1 MGQTSKHKSGF
12 VALVGRPN
20 VGKSTLMNRLIGQK
34 VAITSAKPQTTRN
47 KISGIYTE
55 DDMQVVFVDTPGIF
69 KSHSDLDEYMDK
81 ASLSSLKDVDL
92 VMFMVD
98 AKEAGKGE
106 EYVAG
111 LLKDLDIPVFL
122 VINKIDQVHP
132 NELLPII
139 DSYQA
144 VGKFAELEFLPIS
157 ARQGNGVDDLLKTL
171 KDYLPEGPQYYASD
185 EVTDRPEYFVVAEM
199 IREQILRL
207 TDQEVPHSTAVWVDQ
222 MNQRINGKLQIDAT
236 IFVEKDG
243 QKRIIIGQRGAMIK
257 QIGMRSR
264 KEIENLLGEKVNLKL
279 WVKVRRNWRQ
289 DPAFLKSIGYDKKEL

>member
-144 VGKFAELEFLPIS
+144 VGKFAEFLPIS

-243 QKRIIIGQRGAMIK
+243 QKRIIIGQRGSMIK

-264 KEIENLLGEKVNLKL
+264 KEIENLLGEKVNLK
-279 WVKVRRNWRQ
+279 RNWRQ

>member
-132 NELLPII
+132 NDLLPII

-144 VGKFAELEFLPIS
+144 VGKFAEFLPIS

-222 MNQRINGKLQIDAT
+222 MNQRMNGKLQIDAT

-243 QKRIIIGQRGAMIK
+243 QKRIIIGQRGSMIK

-279 WVKVRRNWRQ
+279 WVKVRRDWRQ

>member
-47 KISGIYTE
+47 KIFGIYTE

-144 VGKFAELEFLPIS
+144 VGKFAEFLPIS
-157 ARQGNGVDDLLKTL
+157 ARQGNGVDDLLKSL

-243 QKRIIIGQRGAMIK
+243 QRRIIIGQRGSMIK

-279 WVKVRRNWRQ
+279 WVKVRRDWRQ
-289 DPAFLKSIGYDKKEL
+289 DPAFLKSIGYDKKDL

>member
-69 KSHSDLDEYMDK
+69 KSHSDLDEYMDR

-132 NELLPII
+132 NDLLPII

-144 VGKFAELEFLPIS
+144 VGKFAEFLPIS

-243 QKRIIIGQRGAMIK
+243 QKRIIIGQRGSMIK

-279 WVKVRRNWRQ
+279 WVKVRRDWRQ

>member
-1 MGQTSKHKSGF
+1 MGQISKHKSGF

-47 KISGIYTE
+47 KIFGIYTE

-132 NELLPII
+132 NDLLPII

-144 VGKFAELEFLPIS
+144 VGKFAEFLPIS

-243 QKRIIIGQRGAMIK
+243 QKRIIIGQRGSMIK

-279 WVKVRRNWRQ
+279 WVKVRRDWRQ

>member
-144 VGKFAELEFLPIS
+144 VGKFAEFLPIS
-157 ARQGNGVDDLLKTL
+157 ARQGNGVDDLLKSL

-243 QKRIIIGQRGAMIK
+243 QKRIIIGQRGSMIK

-289 DPAFLKSIGYDKKEL
+289 DPAFLKSIGYDKKDL

>member
-144 VGKFAELEFLPIS
+144 VGKFAEFLPIS

-185 EVTDRPEYFVVAEM
+185 EITDRPEYFVVAEM

-236 IFVEKDG
+236 IFVERAG
-243 QKRIIIGQRGAMIK
+243 QKAIVIGEKGAK
-257 QIGMRSR
+257 LKRIGMEARTDM
-264 KEIENLLGEKVNLKL
+264 EKMFEQKIMLTL
-279 WVKVRRNWRQ
+279 WVKVKGGWSDDER
-289 DPAFLKSIGYDKKEL
+289 ALKSLGYSDI

>member
-47 KISGIYTE
+47 KIFGIYTE

-144 VGKFAELEFLPIS
+144 VGKFAEFLPIS

-243 QKRIIIGQRGAMIK
+243 QRRIIIGQRGSMIK

-279 WVKVRRNWRQ
+279 WVKVRRDWRQ
-289 DPAFLKSIGYDKKEL
+289 DPAFLKSIGYDKKDL

>member
-144 VGKFAELEFLPIS
+144 VGKFAEFLPIS

-264 KEIENLLGEKVNLKL
+264 KEIENLLGEKINLKL
-279 WVKVRRNWRQ
+279 WVKVRRDWRQ

>member
-69 KSHSDLDEYMDK
+69 KSRSDLDEYMDK

-132 NELLPII
+132 NDLLSII

-144 VGKFAELEFLPIS
+144 VGKFAEFLPIS

-243 QKRIIIGQRGAMIK
+243 QKRIIIGQRGSMIK

-279 WVKVRRNWRQ
+279 WVKVRRDWRQ

>member
-111 LLKDLDIPVFL
+111 ILKDLDIPVFL

-144 VGKFAELEFLPIS
+144 VGKFAEFLPIS

>member
-1 MGQTSKHKSGF
+1 M
-12 VALVGRPN
+12 
-20 VGKSTLMNRLIGQK
+20 
-34 VAITSAKPQTTRN
+34 
-47 KISGIYTE
+47 
-55 DDMQVVFVDTPGIF
+55 
-69 KSHSDLDEYMDK
+69 
-81 ASLSSLKDVDL
+81 
-92 VMFMVD
+92 
-98 AKEAGKGE
+98 
-106 EYVAG
+106 
-111 LLKDLDIPVFL
+111 
-122 VINKIDQVHP
+122 
-132 NELLPII
+132 
-139 DSYQA
+139 
-144 VGKFAELEFLPIS
+144 
-157 ARQGNGVDDLLKTL
+157 

-243 QKRIIIGQRGAMIK
+243 QKRIIIGQRGSMIK

-279 WVKVRRNWRQ
+279 WVKVRRDWRQ

>member
-1 MGQTSKHKSGF
+1 MGQISKHKSGF

-132 NELLPII
+132 NDLLPII

-144 VGKFAELEFLPIS
+144 VGKFAEFLPIS

-243 QKRIIIGQRGAMIK
+243 QKRIIIGQRGSMIK

-279 WVKVRRNWRQ
+279 WVKVRRDWRQ

>member
-144 VGKFAELEFLPIS
+144 VGKFAEFLPIS
-157 ARQGNGVDDLLKTL
+157 ARQGNGVDDLLKSL

-289 DPAFLKSIGYDKKEL
+289 DPAFLKSIGYDKKDL

>member
-1 MGQTSKHKSGF
+1 MGQISKHKSGF

-139 DSYQA
+139 DSYKA
-144 VGKFAELEFLPIS
+144 VGKFAEFLPIS

-243 QKRIIIGQRGAMIK
+243 QKRIIIGQRGSMIK

-289 DPAFLKSIGYDKKEL
+289 DPAFLKSIGYDKKDL

>member
-1 MGQTSKHKSGF
+1 MGKTSKHKSGF

-106 EYVAG
+106 KYVAG

-144 VGKFAELEFLPIS
+144 VGKFAEFLPIS

-222 MNQRINGKLQIDAT
+222 MNQRINGKLQIDVT

-243 QKRIIIGQRGAMIK
+243 QKRIIIGQRGSMIK

-279 WVKVRRNWRQ
+279 WVKVRRDWRQ
-289 DPAFLKSIGYDKKEL
+289 DPAFLKSIGYDKKDL

>member
-139 DSYQA
+139 DSYKA
-144 VGKFAELEFLPIS
+144 VGKFAEFLPIS

-243 QKRIIIGQRGAMIK
+243 QKRIIIGQRGSMIK

-289 DPAFLKSIGYDKKEL
+289 DPAFLKSIGYDKKDL

>member
-92 VMFMVD
+92 VMVMVD
-98 AKEAGKGE
+98 AKDAGKGE
-106 EYVAG
+106 EYAAG

-132 NELLPII
+132 NDLLPII

-144 VGKFAELEFLPIS
+144 VGKFAEFLPIS

-243 QKRIIIGQRGAMIK
+243 QKRIIIGQRGSMIK

-279 WVKVRRNWRQ
+279 WVKVRRDWRQ

>member
-132 NELLPII
+132 NDLLPII

-144 VGKFAELEFLPIS
+144 VGKFAEFLPIS

-185 EVTDRPEYFVVAEM
+185 EVTDRPEYFVLAEM

-243 QKRIIIGQRGAMIK
+243 QKRIIIGQRGSMIK

-279 WVKVRRNWRQ
+279 WVKVRRDWRQ

>member
-132 NELLPII
+132 NELLPI
-139 DSYQA
+139 
-144 VGKFAELEFLPIS
+144 KFAEFLPIS

-185 EVTDRPEYFVVAEM
+185 EITDRPEYFVVAEM

-243 QKRIIIGQRGAMIK
+243 QKRIIIGQRGSMIK

-279 WVKVRRNWRQ
+279 WVKVRRDWRQ

>member
-144 VGKFAELEFLPIS
+144 VGKFAEFLPIS

-171 KDYLPEGPQYYASD
+171 QDYLPEGPQYYASD

-257 QIGMRSR
+257 QIGRRSR

>member
-144 VGKFAELEFLPIS
+144 VGKFAEFLPIS

-243 QKRIIIGQRGAMIK
+243 QKRIIIGQRGSMIK

-289 DPAFLKSIGYDKKEL
+289 DLAFLKSIGYDKKEL

>member
-1 MGQTSKHKSGF
+1 MGKTSKHKSGF

-106 EYVAG
+106 KYVAG

-144 VGKFAELEFLPIS
+144 VGKFAEFLPIS

-243 QKRIIIGQRGAMIK
+243 QKRIIIGQRGSKIK

-279 WVKVRRNWRQ
+279 WVKVRRDWRQ
-289 DPAFLKSIGYDKKEL
+289 DPAFLKSIGYDKKDL

>member
-132 NELLPII
+132 NDLLPII

-144 VGKFAELEFLPIS
+144 VGKFAEFLPIS

-222 MNQRINGKLQIDAT
+222 MNQRINGKLQIYAT

-243 QKRIIIGQRGAMIK
+243 QKRIIIGQRGSMIK

-279 WVKVRRNWRQ
+279 WVKVRRDWRQ

>member
-20 VGKSTLMNRLIGQK
+20 VSKSTLMNRLIGQK

-132 NELLPII
+132 NDLLPII

-144 VGKFAELEFLPIS
+144 VGKFAEFLPIS

-243 QKRIIIGQRGAMIK
+243 QKRIIIGQRGSMIK

-279 WVKVRRNWRQ
+279 WVKVRRDWRQ

>member
-47 KISGIYTE
+47 KIFGIYTE

-144 VGKFAELEFLPIS
+144 VGKFAEFLPIS

-171 KDYLPEGPQYYASD
+171 KEYLPEGPQYYASD

-243 QKRIIIGQRGAMIK
+243 QKRIIIGQRGSMIK

-279 WVKVRRNWRQ
+279 WVKVRRDWRQ
-289 DPAFLKSIGYDKKEL
+289 DPAFLKSIGYDKKDL

>member
-132 NELLPII
+132 NDLLPII

-144 VGKFAELEFLPIS
+144 VGKFEEFLPIS
-157 ARQGNGVDDLLKTL
+157 ARQGNGVDDLLKSL

-243 QKRIIIGQRGAMIK
+243 QKRIIIGQRGSMIK

-279 WVKVRRNWRQ
+279 WVKVRRDWRQ

>member
-47 KISGIYTE
+47 KVSGIYTE

-132 NELLPII
+132 NDLLPII

-144 VGKFAELEFLPIS
+144 VGKFAEFLPIS

-236 IFVEKDG
+236 IYVEKDG
-243 QKRIIIGQRGAMIK
+243 QKRIIIGQRGSMIK

-279 WVKVRRNWRQ
+279 WVKVRRDWRQ

>member
-47 KISGIYTE
+47 KIFGIYTE

-132 NELLPII
+132 KELLPII

-144 VGKFAELEFLPIS
+144 VGKFAEFLPIS

>member
-69 KSHSDLDEYMDK
+69 KSRSDLDEYMDK

-132 NELLPII
+132 NDLLPII

-144 VGKFAELEFLPIS
+144 VGKFAEFLPIS

-236 IFVEKDG
+236 N
-243 QKRIIIGQRGAMIK
+243 
-257 QIGMRSR
+257 R
-264 KEIENLLGEKVNLKL
+264 KSSGREG
-279 WVKVRRNWRQ
+279 
-289 DPAFLKSIGYDKKEL
+289 